1 VSFRA
6 PTLAALA
13 CSVLVAVQASSQ
25 VVAVAGTR
33 PRLVVFVS
41 VDQMRFDYLTRFDSL
56 YQGGLRT
63 LLDQGAV
70 FVNARYRHA
79 ATETGPGHSVLLSG
93 RNARHSGIV
102 ANDWYDPLVGRF
114 VNVVE
119 DPVHVPLSGH
129 GRGASP
135 ANFIGF
141 TLGDV
146 LKKSSPGSRV
156 VAVSMKDR
164 SAVLLGGRRANGAYW
179 YDSGNGGFTTSSF
192 YMKALPPWLEAWNG
206 ARHADRYKDQPWAR
220 LLPDDAAYRRLA
232 GEDAVK
238 AEWDGLDITFP
249 HAQRA
254 QPPQPAYYDGLR
266 RTPYAD
272 ELVMEAAL
280 AAVDG
285 ESLGQR
291 GETDLLAVSF
301 SATDSI
307 GHTYGPDSQEAMDQ
321 LLRLDRT
328 LQKLLDGV
336 RARVGHESVL
346 MALSADHG
354 SMPLVEVLKAR
365 GVEASRVHPSVL
377 ESAVQKA
384 LAARFPGATGL
395 VAAFDGAHVYL
406 DPRAVVRQGLDRAD
420 VEKAVKEGLLS
431 TGLVEGVYLH
441 TDLRPDPTSDDDAVL
456 ALFRSSFYEP
466 RSPHVVARLKR
477 FVYITSEPGGT
488 SHGSHHDHDRHV
500 PVAFLGAQVKPG
512 RYPEACGPED
522 IAPTLALLL
531 GLDYPM
537 QDAKR
542 LLREMIAAPAAAA
555 SQPVR

>member
-6 PTLAALA
+6 RTIAALA
-13 CSVLVAVQASSQ
+13 GSALLAAQAASQ
-25 VVAVAGTR
+25 VVVPAAPR
-33 PRLVVFVS
+33 PRLVLFVS
-41 VDQMRFDYLTRFDSL
+41 VDQMRFDYLTRFESL
-56 YQGGLRT
+56 YQGGFRT

-119 DPVHVPLSGH
+119 DPVHVPLSGR

-141 TLGDV
+141 TLGDL
-146 LKKSSPGSRV
+146 LKKATPGSRV
-156 VAVSMKDR
+156 IAVSMKDR
-164 SAVLLGGRRANGAYW
+164 SAVLLGGRRGDGAYW
-179 YDSGNGGFTTSSF
+179 YDSGTGGFTTSSF
-192 YMKALPPWLEAWNG
+192 YMSALPTWLETWNA
-206 ARHADRYKDQPWAR
+206 ARHADRFKDQPWAR
-220 LLPDDAAYRRLA
+220 LLPDEALYRRLA

-238 AEWDGLDITFP
+238 TEWDGLDITFP
-249 HAQRA
+249 HAHRA
-254 QPPQPAYYDGLR
+254 QPPLPAYYDGLR
-266 RTPYAD
+266 RMPYAD

-280 AAVDG
+280 AALDG
-285 ESLGQR
+285 ERLGQR
-291 GETDLLAVSF
+291 GETDLLAVAF
-301 SATDSI
+301 SATDAI

-328 LQKLLDGV
+328 MKKLLDGV
-336 RARVGHESVL
+336 RARVGNENVL
-346 MALSADHG
+346 LALSADHG
-354 SMPLVEVLKAR
+354 SMPLVELLKAR
-365 GVEASRVHPSVL
+365 GVDAWRVPPSVL

-406 DPRAVVRQGLDRAD
+406 DPRAVVRQELDLSA
-420 VEKAVKEGLLS
+420 VERAVKEGLLS
-431 TGLVEGVYLH
+431 TGLVEGVYLRS
-441 TDLRPDPTSDDDAVL
+441 DLLPDPSTDDPVL
-456 ALFRSSFYEP
+456 ALFRNSFYEP
-466 RSPHVVARLKR
+466 RSPHVMARLKR

-488 SHGSHHDHDRHV
+488 GHGTHHDYDRHV
-500 PVAFLGAQVKPG
+500 PVVFLGAQVKPG
-512 RYPEACGPED
+512 RYLEACGPED
-522 IAPTLALLL
+522 IAPTLGLLL
-531 GLDYPM
+531 GLDYPL

-542 LLREMIAAPAAAA
+542 LLREMIGAPPAAA